1 MDGWR
6 WLGMS
11 LFNNCV
17 GKSLNTS
24 LKWMNE
30 PHEWEFSEQ
39 NSLMITAPPR
49 ADFFHN
55 PTQESRKNSAP
66 FLYTTTNANFILTTR
81 VSVDIRDRNDSGCLM
96 VMADENNW
104 AKLCYEDFRGRP
116 SIISVVTK
124 DISDDCIGDY
134 VGNTNPFLRVSRYD
148 NCIAFHYSLD
158 GNEWALVRYF
168 GMSNIHSLKVG
179 VVAQS
184 PVGDGCVVQFD
195 YLHLLPNTNMD
206 VRNI

>member
-1 MDGWR
+1 MN
-6 WLGMS
+6 

-17 GKSLNTS
+17 GKRLNPSLQ
-24 LKWMNE
+24 WMNE
-30 PHEWEFSEQ
+30 PVEWEFSEQ

-55 PTQESRKNSAP
+55 PTLGSRKSSAP
-66 FLYTTTNANFILTTR
+66 FLYTTTNTNFIITTR

-124 DISDDCIGDY
+124 DISDDSIGDY
-134 VGNTNPFLRVSRYD
+134 VGNTNPYLRVSRYE

-168 GMSNIHSLKVG
+168 GLNNIPSLKVG

-195 YLHLLPNTNMD
+195 YLHLIPNTNVD

>member
-1 MDGWR
+1 MN
-6 WLGMS
+6 
-11 LFNNCV
+11 LFNNCA
-17 GKSLNTS
+17 GKSLPTS
-24 LKWMNE
+24 LQWMNE

-39 NSLMITAPPR
+39 SELIITAPPR

-55 PTQESRKNSAP
+55 PTEETRKNSAP
-66 FLYTTTNANFILTTR
+66 FLYMTTYENFILTSR
-81 VSVDIRDRNDSGCLM
+81 VSVDIRERNDSACLM

-124 DISDDCIGDY
+124 DISDDCIGDN
-134 VGNTNPFLRVSRYD
+134 VGNVNPFLRVSRYE
-148 NCIAFHYSLD
+148 NCFAFHYSLD

-168 GMSNIHSLKVG
+168 GMKNSQSLKVG

-184 PVGDGCVVQFD
+184 PVGEGCAVKFD
-195 YLHLLPNTNMD
+195 SLHLLANTNKD

>member
-1 MDGWR
+1 MN
-6 WLGMS
+6 
-11 LFNNCV
+11 LFNSCV
-17 GKSLNTS
+17 GKSLHSS
-24 LKWMNE
+24 LQWMNE
-30 PHEWEFSEQ
+30 PHEWTFSEQ
-39 NSLMITAPPR
+39 SALIITAPPR

-55 PTQESRKNSAP
+55 PTEETRKNSAP
-66 FLYTTTNANFILTTR
+66 FLYTTTSENFILTTR
-81 VSVDIRDRNDSGCLM
+81 VSVDIRDRNDSACLM

-134 VGNTNPFLRVSRYD
+134 VGNVKPFFRVSRYD

-168 GMSNIHSLKVG
+168 GMKNSQSLKVG

-184 PVGDGCVVQFD
+184 PVGEGCVVKFD
-195 YLHLLPNTNMD
+195 YLQLFPNTNKD